1 MAVLYLGFIDLDLSS
16 CLAVSP
22 PPPLPP
28 PPPLRVFLGA
38 ARKSAR
44 PEPAFPV
51 VRARTGRRR
60 EDSTAPLRFSEV

>member
-1 MAVLYLGFIDLDLSS
+1 MAVLYLGLIDLDLSS

-22 PPPLPP
+22 PRPC

>member
-16 CLAVSP
+16 CLAA
-22 PPPLPP
+22 PP

>member
-1 MAVLYLGFIDLDLSS
+1 MAVLYLGLIDLDLSS

-22 PPPLPP
+22 PPPLP

-51 VRARTGRRR
+51 VRARTGRRG